1 MCNTQLV
8 QSSVQCRE
16 LSLALRDDGHGQ
28 EGRVKREDTDVCI
41 QLIHMAGEK
50 ETNTT
55 L

>member
-16 LSLALRDDGHGQ
+16 LSLVLCDDGHGR
-28 EGRVKREDTDVCI
+28 EGRVKREGIDVCI
-41 QLIHMAGEK
+41 QLIHMVGEQK
-50 ETNTT
+50 TNTT